1 MQKLSLTACCRAV
14 ASWPAL
20 CRLWQAKLA
29 LQPFLE
35 DTQSRSLPFGE

>member
-1 MQKLSLTACCRAV
+1 
-14 ASWPAL
+14 L